1 MSGLGSVFQLRD
13 VGLAIGERTVLHPL
27 TLDLP
32 AGAVTGL
39 LGHNGSGK
47 STLMKILA
55 RQLRPDRGQ
64 ITLFGT
70 PLTEH
75 APRSLA
81 RSLAYLPQHT
91 PDTDGLTVRELAALG
106 RYPWHGPFGR
116 VGDLDRQKTET
127 ALAMTNLMPFAD
139 RLVDTLSGGERQ
151 RAFLAMLVAQ
161 DAYCLLLDEPISALD
176 VAQQIDVMSFVRRQ
190 ATEHGRSVV
199 VILHDLNIAARF
211 CDRLVVLSQGRLA
224 AQGAPDELIHPDRL
238 EALYGVPMGTFP
250 HPTSGRPITYV
261 L

>member
-1 MSGLGSVFQLRD
+1 MTEPAFSLRE
-13 VGLAIGERTVLHPL
+13 VGLRIGDRQLLHPL

-55 RQLRPDRGQ
+55 RQMVPDSGE
-64 ITLFGT
+64 IALFGT
-70 PLTEH
+70 PLAAH
-75 APRSLA
+75 VPRRLA

-116 VGDLDRQKTET
+116 SGERDRQKTEA
-127 ALAMTNLMPFAD
+127 ALATANLLPFAD

-161 DAYCLLLDEPISALD
+161 DAACLLLDEPISALD
-176 VAQQIDVMSFVRRQ
+176 VAQQIDVMRFVRRQ

-224 AQGAPDELIHPDRL
+224 AEGAPDELMHPERL
-238 EALYGVPMGTFP
+238 EGLYGVPMGVFP
-250 HPTSGRPITYV
+250 HPTSGRPVTYV

>member
-1 MSGLGSVFQLRD
+1 MSTSAFSLRG
-13 VGLAIGERTVLHPL
+13 VSLRIGERPVLHPL
-27 TLDLP
+27 SLELP
-32 AGAVTGL
+32 AGQVTGL

-55 RQLRPDRGQ
+55 RQLEPDGGA
-64 ITLFGT
+64 IDLFGK
-70 PLTEH
+70 PLAAH
-75 APRSLA
+75 APRPLA

-116 VGDLDRQKTET
+116 ISALDRRQTEA
-127 ALAMTNLMPFAD
+127 ALEMTNLMPFAD

-161 DAYCLLLDEPISALD
+161 DASCLLLDEPISALD
-176 VAQQIDVMSFVRRQ
+176 VAQQIDVMRVVRHQ
-190 ATEHGRSVV
+190 AAEHRRSVV

-211 CDRLVVLSQGRLA
+211 CDRLVVLSQGRVA
-224 AQGAPDELIHPDRL
+224 AEGAPDALFHPDRL
-238 EALYGVPMGTFP
+238 EALYGVPMGIFP
-250 HPTSGRPITYV
+250 HPRTGRPIAYAV
-261 L
+261 

>member
-1 MSGLGSVFQLRD
+1 MSQPGAAFSLREIGLR
-13 VGLAIGERTVLHPL
+13 IGERTVLHPL
-27 TLDLP
+27 TLELP

-55 RQLRPDRGQ
+55 RQLQPDSGE
-64 ITLFGT
+64 IDLFGT
-70 PLTEH
+70 PLAAH
-75 APRSLA
+75 APRRLA

-127 ALAMTNLMPFAD
+127 ALAMTNLLPLAD

-161 DAYCLLLDEPISALD
+161 DAVCLLLDEPISALD
-176 VAQQIDVMSFVRRQ
+176 VAQQIDVMAFVRRQ

-211 CDRLVVLSQGRLA
+211 CDRLVVLSRGRVA
-224 AQGAPDELIHPDRL
+224 AQGTPDALLHPDRL
-238 EALYGVPMGTFP
+238 EALYGVPMGVFP
-250 HPTSGRPITYV
+250 HPASGRPVTYV

>member
-1 MSGLGSVFQLRD
+1 MTAPAFSLRGVD
-13 VGLAIGERTVLHPL
+13 LRIGDRLVLHPL

-32 AGAVTGL
+32 AGQVTGL

-55 RQLRPDRGQ
+55 RQMKPDSGE
-64 ITLFGT
+64 IDLFGT
-70 PLTEH
+70 PLATH
-75 APRSLA
+75 APRRLA
-81 RSLAYLPQHT
+81 RSLAYLPQHA

-116 VGDLDRQKTET
+116 VSDLDRQKTES
-127 ALAMTNLMPFAD
+127 ALAMTNLMTFAD
-139 RLVDTLSGGERQ
+139 RQVDTLSGGERQ
-151 RAFLAMLVAQ
+151 RAFLAMLMAQ
-161 DAYCLLLDEPISALD
+161 DAECLLLDEPISALD

-190 ATEHGRSVV
+190 AMEHGRSVV

-211 CDRLVVLSQGRLA
+211 CDRLVVLSHGRVA
-224 AQGAPDELIHPDRL
+224 GQGAPDDLIHPDRL
-238 EALYGVPMGTFP
+238 ETLYGVPMGIFA
-250 HPTSGRPITYV
+250 HPTTGWPVTYV

>member
-1 MSGLGSVFQLRD
+1 MTAPASAFSLRD
-13 VGLAIGERTVLHPL
+13 VSLRIGEHPVLHPL

-32 AGAVTGL
+32 AGRVTGL

-55 RQLRPDRGQ
+55 RQLQPDSGR
-64 ITLFGT
+64 IDLFGT
-70 PLTEH
+70 PLAAH
-75 APRSLA
+75 APRRLA

-116 VGDLDRQKTET
+116 VGDLDRQKTEA
-127 ALAMTNLMPFAD
+127 ALEMTNLQPFAD

-161 DAYCLLLDEPISALD
+161 DAVCLLLDEPISALD

-190 ATEHGRSVV
+190 ATGHGRSVV

-211 CDRLVVLSQGRLA
+211 CDRLVVLSQGRVA

-238 EALYGVPMGTFP
+238 EALYGVPMGTFA
-250 HPTSGRPITYV
+250 HPVTGRPVTYV

>member
-1 MSGLGSVFQLRD
+1 MTASAFSLRD
-13 VGLAIGERTVLHPL
+13 VSLRIGDRQVLHPL
-27 TLDLP
+27 TMELP
-32 AGAVTGL
+32 AGQVTGL

-55 RQLRPDRGQ
+55 RQLQPDSGE
-64 ITLFGT
+64 IALFGT
-70 PLTEH
+70 PLAAH
-75 APRSLA
+75 APRRLA

-116 VGDLDRQKTET
+116 VSDLDRQKTET
-127 ALAMTNLMPFAD
+127 ALAMTNLQPFAD

-151 RAFLAMLVAQ
+151 RAFLAMLVTQ
-161 DAYCLLLDEPISALD
+161 DAHCLLLDEPISALD

-190 ATEHGRSVV
+190 ATEQGRSVV

-211 CDRLVVLSQGRLA
+211 CDRLVVLSQGRVA
-224 AQGAPDELIHPDRL
+224 AQGAPDDLIHPDRL
-238 EALYGVPMGTFP
+238 EALYGVPMGTFA
-250 HPTSGRPITYV
+250 HPTTGRPVTYV

>member
-1 MSGLGSVFQLRD
+1 MTEPAFSLRD
-13 VGLAIGERTVLHPL
+13 VGLHIGEHPVLHPL
-27 TLDLP
+27 TLDVP

-55 RQLRPDRGQ
+55 RQLQPDAGDVR
-64 ITLFGT
+64 LFGK
-70 PLTEH
+70 PLDTL
-75 APRSLA
+75 APRRLA
-81 RSLAYLPQHT
+81 RTLAYLPQHT

-116 VGDLDRQKTET
+116 FTATDRRKTSA
-127 ALAMTNLMPFAD
+127 ALEMTNLTPFAD

-161 DAYCLLLDEPISALD
+161 DADCLLLDEPISALD

-211 CDRLVVLSQGRLA
+211 CDRLIVLSQGRIA
-224 AQGAPDELIHPDRL
+224 AEGAPGTLIHPERL
-238 EALYGVPMGTFP
+238 EALYGVPMGVFP
-250 HPTSGRPITYV
+250 HPQSGKPVSYV